1 MGGVL
6 RRYWTD
12 LALVGLLVVLE
23 LVGFGQDPGIG
34 AASIALELVPII
46 ALLVRRVAPQVV
58 AVTYVL
64 ANGASVLLDLHAVN
78 SASIVVTIIV
88 GVYSA
93 GAYLPLVWGLLTLG
107 LWAASI
113 SIDFLA
119 GRESG
124 WTDLIFAWLIL
135 ACAFVP
141 GVVAQRLRGQA
152 EEARQVALRT
162 AAVER
167 AEAAEAVADE
177 RARIARELHDVVAH
191 ALSIMVVQA
200 AAAEQLLD
208 SHPERARTALVAVQQ
223 AGRNAIA
230 EMARMLD
237 LLRGVATDE
246 LAPLPTL
253 EGLDDLIED
262 ARLAGAEVVLER
274 EHLLPLPAALEL
286 CAYRVVQEALTN
298 TAKHAENPHVRVRLS
313 CADTALTV
321 LVEDDG
327 GNGPRASTGTRRGLL
342 GLQERVEVFSGS
354 LDYGPAPGGGFRVCA
369 VLPLGAAS

>member
-1 MGGVL
+1 M
-6 RRYWTD
+6 D

-34 AASIALELVPII
+34 VASTAVELVPIL
-46 ALLVRRVAPQVV
+46 ALVVRRFAPQVV
-58 AVTYVL
+58 AVAFLL
-64 ANGASVLLDLHAVN
+64 ANGATALLDLHAVN
-78 SASIVVTIIV
+78 SAPIVVTIVV

-93 GAYLPLVWGLLTLG
+93 GAYLPLVWSLPTLG
-107 LWAASI
+107 VWMASVG
-113 SIDFLA
+113 IDFVA

-124 WTDLIFAWLIL
+124 WADLAFAWLIL
-135 ACAFVP
+135 ACAFAP
-141 GVVAQRLRGQA
+141 GVVARRLRGQSQQ
-152 EEARQVALRT
+152 ARQDALL
-162 AAVER
+162 AAARER

-191 ALSIMVVQA
+191 ALSIMEVQA
-200 AAAEQLLD
+200 AAAEHLLASNPD
-208 SHPERARTALVAVQQ
+208 RARTALVAVQQ
-223 AGRNAIA
+223 AGRTAIA

-274 EHLLPLPAALEL
+274 EHLLPLPAALEV

-354 LDYGPAPGGGFRVCA
+354 LDYGPAQGGGFRVCA